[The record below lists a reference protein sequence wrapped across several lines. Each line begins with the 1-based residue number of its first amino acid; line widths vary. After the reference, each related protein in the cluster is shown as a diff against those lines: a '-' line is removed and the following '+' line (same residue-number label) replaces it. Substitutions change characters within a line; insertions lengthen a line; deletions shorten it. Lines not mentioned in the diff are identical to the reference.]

1 MSKPKTKIEASTSGK
16 SGTIRIVDYISAYS
30 EASSAKVRDIVDDFI
45 AKGIDDTEV
54 FINTRGGSVVEAQ
67 QMVYE
72 LSRLPKVTLQIGA
85 VAASAGTYPAT
96 KFYTKAYPNSQIMIH
111 KPKIIID
118 GNEDQVEADLTLIKN
133 TTQDYRSSYAKKMK
147 KTEEE
152 INALWDKGDYWMNG
166 TQAKEIGLVDELM
179 DESVKITSEDI
190 ERLVA
195 AGSPNIPKN
204 EDKTET
210 EHTMKNRNQI
220 IAALKLPADATDEQ
234 IEQAAKDVQAKADQ
248 VDTLTAAQKD
258 AVKKEAGQIV
268 DKAILDKKITAD
280 TKEKWL
286 TAAENNLE
294 NTKAILEAMPG
305 VQKPTQEAGAENQ
318 EAKGREK
325 WTMEDY
331 QTKDPEA
338 LATMMT
344 AEPEKFEKLQADYF
358 GK

>member
-1 MSKPKTKIEASTSGK
+1 MSNTKTKIEASTSGK

-30 EASSAKVRDIVDDFI
+30 DASSAKVRDIVDDFI
-45 AKGIDDTEV
+45 AKGIDETEV

-111 KPKIIID
+111 KPKIIIE

-133 TTQDYRSSYAKKMK
+133 TTQDYRSSYANKMK
-147 KTEEE
+147 KTEDD

-166 TQAKEIGLVDELM
+166 TKAKEMGLVDELM
-179 DESVKITSEDI
+179 DDSLTITSEDV

-195 AGSPNIPKN
+195 AGSPNIPKP
-204 EDKTET
+204 EHKTET

-234 IEQAAKDVQAKADQ
+234 IEQAAKDAQAKADQ
-248 VDTLTAAQKD
+248 VETITAAQKE
-258 AVKKEAGQIV
+258 ATKKEAGQIV
-268 DKAILDKKITAD
+268 DKAILEKKITAD
-280 TKEKWL
+280 TKDKWL
-286 TAAENNLE
+286 TAAENDLE

-305 VQKPTQEAGAENQ
+305 VKKPTQEEGDDDQ
-318 EAKGREK
+318 QAKGREK
-325 WTMEDY
+325 WTLEDY
-331 QTKDPEA
+331 QTKDPQA
-338 LATMMT
+338 LTKMMT
-344 AEPEKFEKLQADYF
+344 EDPKKFQKLEADYF
-358 GK
+358 GN